1 MTKIESKVQKLRT
14 KMRFITDEFPDRN
27 VTNDSQYFD
36 LYLKLRDL
44 IEELDYKVDIADCIS
59 ALHDSFEDLE
69 MYE

>member
-1 MTKIESKVQKLRT
+1 MIKIDSKVQKLRT

>member
-1 MTKIESKVQKLRT
+1 MTKIDSKVEKLRT

-44 IEELDYKVDIADCIS
+44 IEDTEYNIDIVDCLT
-59 ALHDSFEDLE
+59 ALHCAMEDFE

>member
-1 MTKIESKVQKLRT
+1 MTKIDSKVQKLRT
-14 KMRFITDEFPDRN
+14 KMRFITEEFPDRN

>member
-1 MTKIESKVQKLRT
+1 MMKINPKVEKLRT

-69 MYE
+69 MYD

>member
-1 MTKIESKVQKLRT
+1 MTKIDSKVEKLRT

-36 LYLKLRDL
+36 LYSKLRDL

>member
-1 MTKIESKVQKLRT
+1 MTKIDSKVQKLRT

-27 VTNDSQYFD
+27 VTNDSQDFD

>member
-1 MTKIESKVQKLRT
+1 MMKINPKVQKLRT

>member
-1 MTKIESKVQKLRT
+1 MTKIDSKVQKLRT

-59 ALHDSFEDLE
+59 ALHDSFEDME

>member
-1 MTKIESKVQKLRT
+1 MTKIDSKVQKLRT

-36 LYLKLRDL
+36 LYSKLRDL

>member
-1 MTKIESKVQKLRT
+1 MTKIDSKVQKLRT

>member
-1 MTKIESKVQKLRT
+1 MTKIDSKVQKLRT
-14 KMRFITDEFPDRN
+14 KMRFITEEFPDRN

-69 MYE
+69 LF

>member
-1 MTKIESKVQKLRT
+1 MTKIDSKVQKLRT

-36 LYLKLRDL
+36 LYSKLRDL

-69 MYE
+69 MYA

>member
-1 MTKIESKVQKLRT
+1 MTKIDSKVQKLRT

-69 MYE
+69 MYQ

>member
-1 MTKIESKVQKLRT
+1 MMKINPKVEKLRT

-27 VTNDSQYFD
+27 ITNDSQYFD

>member
-1 MTKIESKVQKLRT
+1 MTKIDSKVEKLRT
-14 KMRFITDEFPDRN
+14 KMRFITEEFPDRN

>member
-1 MTKIESKVQKLRT
+1 MMKINPKVEKLRT

>member
-1 MTKIESKVQKLRT
+1 MTKIDSKVQKLRT

-59 ALHDSFEDLE
+59 ALHDSF
-69 MYE
+69 

>member
-1 MTKIESKVQKLRT
+1 MTKIDSKVEKLRT

-69 MYE
+69 MYA